1 MKHTPGPWEVERRT
15 GKPDHWQ
22 INGVNQDLGCQWRG
36 LAMIYT
42 SGSWADDPE
51 GLANAHLIAA
61 APDMLEALEDIVDQG
76 IMVKNHRFSLDLI
89 ENAIR
94 KAKGQS

>member
-1 MKHTPGPWEVERRT
+1 MSHTPGPWEVERRT
-15 GKPDHWQ
+15 GQPDHWQ
-22 INGVNQDLGCQWRG
+22 VNGVNDDPGFQWRG

-61 APDMLEALEDIVDQG
+61 APDMLEALEDMLRANWPDG
-76 IMVKNHRFSLDLI
+76 IDAARSQAAEVV
-89 ENAIR
+89 R
-94 KAKGQS
+94 KARGEK